1 MKNFVYTVD
10 IREEWRVKAE
20 TKEEAERIVRL
31 YGSEHEA
38 VSVTDSSK
46 EYWIEE
52 YWNVRSEE

>member
-20 TKEEAERIVRL
+20 TKEEADRIVRF
-31 YGSEHEA
+31 YGPDHEA

>member
-20 TKEEAERIVRL
+20 TKEEAERIVRF

-46 EYWIEE
+46 EDWIEE